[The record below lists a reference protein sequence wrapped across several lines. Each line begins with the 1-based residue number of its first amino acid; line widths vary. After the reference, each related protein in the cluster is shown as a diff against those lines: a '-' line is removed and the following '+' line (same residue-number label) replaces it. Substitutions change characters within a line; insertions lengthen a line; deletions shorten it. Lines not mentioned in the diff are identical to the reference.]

1 MELNL
6 MDIKQ
11 VAEYLQMNK
20 MTIYKLA
27 REGRIPAFKVA
38 SEWRFRKD
46 LIDKWLMGQLRG
58 KPDME
63 GLQSELKPEAGKTV
77 LIVDDEEII
86 RDFFARSLEAYKVL
100 TASNGVEALDII
112 RQSRPDLVL
121 LDIKMPGIDG
131 IETLKR
137 IKQIDSSITV
147 VMLSA
152 YGTLETNLE
161 AARLGAYTSIAKPFD
176 SSYMNSVINNALQSL
191 SGPETGD
198 PPAKKQRS
206 RKKQRIILPNN

>member
-1 MELNL
+1 

-11 VAEYLQMNK
+11 VAEFLQMNK

-46 LIDKWLMGQLRG
+46 LIDRWLMGQLQG
-58 KPDME
+58 KPGIE
-63 GLQSELKPEAGKTV
+63 GLALEMKPEAGKTV

-86 RDFFARSLEAYKVL
+86 RDFFARTFKDYRVI
-100 TASNGVEALDII
+100 TASGGEEALGII
-112 RQSRPDLVL
+112 RKDRPDLVL

-131 IETLKR
+131 LETLKR
-137 IKQIDSSITV
+137 IKQIDESIVV

-161 AARLGAYTSIAKPFD
+161 AARSGAYTSIAKPFD
-176 SSYMNSVINNALQSL
+176 SSYMDSVIKDAIS
-191 SGPETGD
+191 SGAGFGEAA
-198 PPAKKQRS
+198 PPVRKPRK
-206 RKKQRIILPNN
+206 RKKAGVSGSSQ